1 VCRLVELLKSIGYEN
16 KAQLS
21 ASNLIGAGSV
31 LTINAIIDVLLELG
45 LVTFL
50 IVIGKSL
57 HVLSDMTTEDVP
69 DSGVSNT
76 KGRLNIS

>member
-1 VCRLVELLKSIGYEN
+1 
-16 KAQLS
+16 LS

-57 HVLSDMTTEDVP
+57 HVLSDMTTEDIP

>member
-1 VCRLVELLKSIGYEN
+1 MCRLVELLKSIGYKN

-21 ASNLIGAGSV
+21 TSNLIGAGSV

>member
-1 VCRLVELLKSIGYEN
+1 MCRLVELLKSIGYEN

-57 HVLSDMTTEDVP
+57 HVLSDMTTEDIP

>member
-1 VCRLVELLKSIGYEN
+1 VCRLVELLKAIGYEN

-76 KGRLNIS
+76 KG

>member
-1 VCRLVELLKSIGYEN
+1 MCRLVELLKAIGYEN

-76 KGRLNIS
+76 KG

>member
-57 HVLSDMTTEDVP
+57 HVLSDMTTEDIP